1 MAIPVTRSPLVRKNR
16 FRGMAA
22 CLAAAAI
29 ITSSWAMEGSAPQAA
44 TPQGPAPAK
53 EPPTASSQTVSIS
66 EGADVHNLREQ
77 IAKTP
82 DDALLYVRLGYLLL
96 NSGVLADAKTAFDD
110 ALKRN
115 SHSHAA
121 LTGEGAVLAR
131 TGNLKEAEQVL
142 KEALV
147 RNPDPVR
154 TRYELGLLYEKEGD
168 PDRALAEYK
177 EGIAKSQQGR
187 K

>member
-1 MAIPVTRSPLVRKNR
+1 MQKGRLRCV
-16 FRGMAA
+16 AA
-22 CLAAAAI
+22 CLVAAL
-29 ITSSWAMEGSAPQAA
+29 ITPSSWAAEGSA
-44 TPQGPAPAK
+44 TQGPAPEK
-53 EPPTASSQTVSIS
+53 QLTPVSGPSNSSS
-66 EGADVHNLREQ
+66 EQNEIRSVREQ
-77 IAKTP
+77 IAKAP

-96 NSGVLADAKTAFDD
+96 NAGAPAEAKTAFDD

-121 LTGEGAVLAR
+121 LTGEGIILAR
-131 TGNLKEAEQVL
+131 AGNFKEAEQVL

-154 TRYELGLLYEKEGD
+154 TLYELGLVYEKEGD
-168 PDRALAEYK
+168 FEKALAEYK
-177 EGIAKSQQGR
+177 EGIAKYQQGR

>member
-1 MAIPVTRSPLVRKNR
+1 MAVGSTMSSRLRRSGFRCVAVCLV
-16 FRGMAA
+16 AA
-22 CLAAAAI
+22 LI
-29 ITSSWAMEGSAPQAA
+29 SPSSWAAEARAPQVPAPEKEQP
-44 TPQGPAPAK
+44 TVSGPAG
-53 EPPTASSQTVSIS
+53 SSS
-66 EGADVHNLREQ
+66 EEHEIRSVREQ

-96 NSGVLADAKTAFDD
+96 NAGAPADAKTAFDD

-115 SHSHAA
+115 NHSHAA
-121 LTGEGAVLAR
+121 LTGEGIILAR
-131 TGNLKEAEQVL
+131 AGNLKEAEQVL

-154 TRYELGLLYEKEGD
+154 TLYELGLVYEKEGD
-168 PDRALAEYK
+168 PEKALAEYK
-177 EGIAKSQQGR
+177 EGIAKYQQGR